1 MLLTKVTATGPDDTT
16 SVLKLVDLVSMFPKA
31 EIGILVSPGS
41 LNSGRSRFPSTSWMK
56 SLYGAASRPNHS
68 LLGRFSLHL
77 CGGYV
82 TEFLS
87 GKPENVVQ
95 LLNTYA
101 KMFSRVQIN
110 THGKTTSGALSIV
123 MVEDSIRALKKLG
136 VEVIFQR
143 DGVNNHIFDLLMLRK
158 SVDNIST
165 LFDLSAG
172 AGILPRSWPNAI
184 PGAKCGY
191 AGGLSQENVTE
202 NIAKIEAMRPQEYW
216 IDAEGKLMADD
227 GHMNLVWVENYFRNA
242 RA

>member
-1 MLLTKVTATGPDDTT
+1 MPLTKVTATGPDDTT
-16 SVLKLVDLVSMFPKA
+16 PVTKITDLLSLYKKA
-31 EIGILVSPGS
+31 EIGVLASPGS
-41 LNSGRSRFPSTSWMK
+41 LNSGRPRFPSTHWVK
-56 SLYGAASRPNHS
+56 SLYGRVSQSNPS

-87 GKPENVVQ
+87 GKPENIIE

-101 KMFSRVQIN
+101 KMFSRIQIN
-110 THGKTTSGALSIV
+110 THGKTTSGALSMV
-123 MVEDSIRALKKLG
+123 MVEDSVRALKKLG

-172 AGILPRSWPNAI
+172 AGILPESWPKAI

-191 AGGLSQENVTE
+191 AGGLSSENVVD
-202 NIAKIEAMRPQEYW
+202 NLLLIDAACPQEHW
-216 IDAEGKLMADD
+216 IDAEGKFMVDD
-227 GHMNLVWVENYFRNA
+227 GHMNLVLVENYLRNA
-242 RA
+242 GA